1 MEKDKKNDKDDK
13 EAGYIQ
19 KLTLKIIDNIQLS
32 INNIHIRF
40 EDTLRTEFSWGI
52 ALQSLEV
59 FTTDS
64 QWNKKYFDRTKEE
77 NKKVPLQKLVT
88 LKNVGAY
95 WNQAELDF
103 YFKLSKE
110 ETLVKMKEIIINTQD
125 PK

>member
-52 ALQSLEV
+52 AL
-59 FTTDS
+59 
-64 QWNKKYFDRTKEE
+64 
-77 NKKVPLQKLVT
+77 
-88 LKNVGAY
+88 
-95 WNQAELDF
+95 
-103 YFKLSKE
+103 
-110 ETLVKMKEIIINTQD
+110 
-125 PK
+125 